1 MKIAAVTS
9 VTIPATTANSIQ
21 AMKACHA
28 LAQLGHQ
35 VSLTIP
41 GKIAPARQELAQQY
55 GLKDPIEVLVSPA
68 RKGLK
73 RYDFAI
79 AAVSRAVHE
88 KADLL
93 YTWSPQ
99 AAVLGL
105 WNRMPVILEF
115 HDLPTGKMGPVL
127 LRYFFKVDGKKRLLC
142 ITHALA
148 GKLEVLLGDD
158 FKPDMVQ
165 IAPNGTDLSQYRD
178 LPETSNARKILG
190 LTDKFTVGYTGHFY
204 QGRGT
209 QLLVS
214 LAKAYPDVQ
223 FLWLG
228 GNPADVE
235 FWKGTLA
242 QDGIENVILTGFVPN
257 AELPLYQAAAEVL
270 LMPYETTIAGS
281 GGGNSAEICSPMKMF
296 DYLAAGR
303 VIMTSDLPVIHEV
316 LNENNAV
323 FCPPQ
328 DELAWKQ
335 KLGEIMQDDGL
346 RQALS
351 KQARQDA
358 ERYTWLSRAENALA
372 GLI

>member
-35 VSLTIP
+35 VSLIIP
-41 GKIAPARQELAQQY
+41 GRTPSTWQDLSQQY
-55 GLKDPIEVLVSPA
+55 GLKEPFEVQVLPA
-68 RKGLK
+68 RKWLK
-73 RYDFAI
+73 RYDFAL
-79 AAVSRAVHE
+79 AAVSRAVQN

-105 WNRMPVILEF
+105 WHRMPVILEF
-115 HDLPTGKMGPVL
+115 HDLPTGKLGPVL
-127 LRYFFKVDGKKRLLC
+127 LRYFFKVDGNKRLLC
-142 ITHALA
+142 ITQALA
-148 GKLEVLLGDD
+148 EKLETLLGDD

-165 IAPNGTDLSQYRD
+165 IAPNGTDLSQYLD
-178 LPETSNARKILG
+178 LPDSSTARKILG

-204 QGRGT
+204 KGRGT
-209 QLLVS
+209 RLLVS

-223 FLWLG
+223 FLWVG
-228 GNPADVE
+228 GNPADME
-235 FWKGTLA
+235 FWKGNLA

-257 AELPLYQAAAEVL
+257 AELPLYQAAADVL
-270 LMPYETTIAGS
+270 LMPYETAIAGS

-296 DYLAAGR
+296 DYLASGR
-303 VIMTSDLPVIHEV
+303 VILTSDLHVFHEV

-323 FCPPQ
+323 FCPPE
-328 DELAWKQ
+328 DETAWIE
-335 KLGEIMQDDGL
+335 KLGEVMQDQEL
-346 RQALS
+346 SNALGR
-351 KQARQDA
+351 QARQDA
-358 ERYTWLSRAENALA
+358 ERYTWLKRAEKALT

>member
-28 LAQLGHQ
+28 LAQLGHL

-41 GKIAPARQELAQQY
+41 GKTPPAWQELATKY
-55 GLKDPIEVLVSPA
+55 GLKDPFEVRAAPA

-73 RYDFAI
+73 RYDFAL
-79 AAVSRAVHE
+79 AAVNRAVQN
-88 KADLL
+88 KSDLL

-105 WNRMPVILEF
+105 WYRMPVVLEF
-115 HDLPTGKMGPVL
+115 HDLPTGKMGPAL
-127 LRYFFKVDGKKRLLC
+127 LRYFFKVEGKKRLLC
-142 ITHALA
+142 ITRALA
-148 GKLEVLLGDD
+148 GKLEALLGDD
-158 FKPDMVQ
+158 FKPEMVQ

-178 LPETSNARKILG
+178 LPEASTARKMLG
-190 LTDKFTVGYTGHFY
+190 LADTFTAGYTGHFY

-214 LAKAYPDVQ
+214 LAKAFPEVQ
-223 FLWLG
+223 FLWVG

-235 FWKGTLA
+235 FWKGNLI
-242 QDGIENVILTGFVPN
+242 QEGIQNVALTGFVPN
-257 AELPLYQAAAEVL
+257 AELPLYQAAADAL

-296 DYLAAGR
+296 DSLAAGR
-303 VIMTSDLPVIHEV
+303 VIITSDLPVFHEV
-316 LNENNAV
+316 LNESNAV

-328 DELAWKQ
+328 DEHAWQ
-335 KLGEIMQDDGL
+335 RKLGEIMQDDGL
-346 RQALS
+346 RLALGQ
-351 KQARQDA
+351 QARLDA
-358 ERYTWLSRAENALA
+358 ERYTWCQRAENALV

>member
-1 MKIAAVTS
+1 MKIAAITS

-21 AMKACHA
+21 VMKACQA

-41 GKIAPARQELAQQY
+41 GKTPPAWQDLAQQY
-55 GLKDPIEVLVSPA
+55 GMKEPFELRVAPA
-68 RKGLK
+68 RNGLK
-73 RYDFAI
+73 RYDFAL
-79 AAVSRAVHE
+79 AAVNRAVQD

-115 HDLPTGKMGPVL
+115 HDLPTGKLGPVL
-127 LRYFFKVDGKKRLLC
+127 LRYFFKVEGKKRLLC

-148 GKLEVLLGDD
+148 EKLKTFLGNDY
-158 FKPDMVQ
+158 KPEMVH
-165 IAPNGTDLSQYRD
+165 IAPNGTDLTQYSG
-178 LPETSNARKILG
+178 LPDAPDARKLLG
-190 LTDKFTVGYTGHFY
+190 FANTFTAGYTGHFY

-209 QLLVS
+209 SLLVS
-214 LAKAYPDVQ
+214 LARAYPEIQ
-223 FLWLG
+223 FLWVG
-228 GNPADVE
+228 GNPADLKLWRE
-235 FWKGTLA
+235 RLSGE
-242 QDGIENVILTGFVPN
+242 GIQNVILTGFVTN
-257 AELPLYQAAAEVL
+257 ADLPLYQASSDVL
-270 LMPYETTIAGS
+270 LMPYETSIAGS

-303 VIMTSDLPVIHEV
+303 VILTSDLPVFHEI
-316 LNENNAV
+316 LHEQNAI
-323 FCPPQ
+323 FCPPG
-328 DELAWKQ
+328 DETAWIQ
-335 KLGEIMQDDGL
+335 KLGEIIQDAEL
-346 RQALS
+346 RQSLG

-358 ERYTWLSRAENALA
+358 ENYTWLKRAENALA